1 MVASAGELSRI
12 RAFCSLYIH
21 SHSRLPLQCQTFLRR
36 SCSQFIKPGEFNGLL
51 TTFSIIDMLMDEAIE
66 ENPDDY
72 EKYIQSYIQASILYA
87 LTWGIGGV
95 LDTNSREK
103 FDGFLRK
110 VSLAAEASSLLFNF
124 HLF

>member
-1 MVASAGELSRI
+1 M
-12 RAFCSLYIH
+12 
-21 SHSRLPLQCQTFLRR
+21 
-36 SCSQFIKPGEFNGLL
+36 

-87 LTWGIGGV
+87 FTWGIAGV

-110 VSLAAEASSLLFNF
+110 VSLAAEASCRPL
-124 HLF
+124 

>member
-1 MVASAGELSRI
+1 MVASTGELSRI

-21 SHSRLPLQCQTFLRR
+21 SFSYPLQCQTFLRR

-110 VSLAAEASSLLFNF
+110 VSLAAEAFSRLFHFN
-124 HLF
+124 LF